1 MSEATI
7 YTIMAGSEL
16 AGDVFL
22 LLVGAAVVALV
33 ISGFWRKRK

>member
-7 YTIMAGSEL
+7 YTILAGSEL

-22 LLVGAAVVALV
+22 LLGCAAVAAML
-33 ISGFWRKRK
+33 IGEFWRKLK

>member
-1 MSEATI
+1 MSEAAI

-22 LLVGAAVVALV
+22 LLGCAAVAAL
-33 ISGFWRKRK
+33 IIGEFWRKRK